1 VAIANGYATLAQIKS
16 ALRIASG
23 DATDDP
29 LLEMAVES
37 ASRLIDAYCGRN
49 FILAGTATRYYST
62 ENPYV
67 VQIDDA
73 RSITQVQTS
82 TGLDGVYDTTWAIGT
97 AGGEGDA
104 QPEPINDYLG
114 GVVWPYT
121 RIRAIGDYSFPT
133 GPENSI
139 KVTAVFGWPNIP
151 VTVTQATILQSSRIF
166 ARLQSP
172 LGVAGF
178 GPDMG
183 VMRVSRGLDPDV
195 VQLVEGYRRVNGV
208 A

>member
-1 VAIANGYATLAQIKS
+1 VAISNGYATLAQIKS

-23 DATDDP
+23 DATDDA

-49 FILAGTATRYYST
+49 FINAGTVTRYYNT

-73 RSITQVQTS
+73 RSIATVQTS
-82 TGLDGVYDTTWAIGT
+82 TGLDGIYDTTWSIGT
-97 AGGEGDA
+97 AGGQGDA

-121 RIRAIGDYSFPT
+121 RIRAIGDYIFPT
-133 GPENSI
+133 GPENSV
-139 KVTAVFGWPNIP
+139 KVTAVYGWPNIP

-172 LGVAGF
+172 LGVAGWSDAT
-178 GPDMG
+178 GI
-183 VMRVSRGLDPDV
+183 MRVSRGLDPDV
-195 VQLVEGYRRVNGV
+195 SQLIEGYRRVNGV

>member
-23 DATDDP
+23 DATDDA

-49 FILAGTATRYYST
+49 FILAGTATRYYNT

-73 RSITQVQTS
+73 RSITSVETS
-82 TGLDGVYDTTWAIGT
+82 TGLDGVYDTTWTIGT
-97 AGGEGDA
+97 AGGQGDA

-121 RIRAIGDYSFPT
+121 RIRAIGDYTFPT

-166 ARLQSP
+166 TRLQSP

-178 GPDMG
+178 GDMG
-183 VMRVSRGLDPDV
+183 IMRVSRGLDPDV

>member
-1 VAIANGYATLAQIKS
+1 MAIANGYATLAQIKS

-73 RSITQVQTS
+73 RSISQVQTS
-82 TGLDGVYDTTWAIGT
+82 TGLDGVYDTTWSIGT
-97 AGGEGDA
+97 AGGQGDA

-121 RIRAIGDYSFPT
+121 RISAIGDYSFPT
-133 GPENSI
+133 GPENTI
-139 KVTAVFGWPNIP
+139 KVTAVYGWPNIP
-151 VTVTQATILQSSRIF
+151 VTVTQACILQASRIF
-166 ARLQSP
+166 TRLQSP

-178 GPDMG
+178 GDMG
-183 VMRVSRGLDPDV
+183 IMRVSRGLDPDV

>member
-1 VAIANGYATLAQIKS
+1 MAISNGYASLSQIKS
-16 ALRIASG
+16 ALRIPAG
-23 DATDDP
+23 DATDDA

-49 FILAGTATRYYST
+49 FIYGGTATRYYNT
-62 ENPYV
+62 EDPYV

-73 RSITQVQTS
+73 RSITSVRTS
-82 TGLDGVYDTTWAIGT
+82 SSEDGIFDITFDMTARTGDIQA
-97 AGGEGDA
+97 
-104 QPEPINDYLG
+104 EPINDYVG
-114 GVVWPYT
+114 GLVWPFT
-121 RIRAIGDYSFPT
+121 RLRAIGDYVFPVDK
-133 GPENSI
+133 ENTVE
-139 KVTAVFGWPNIP
+139 VTAAFGFPNIP

-178 GPDMG
+178 GDMG
-183 VMRVSRGLDPDV
+183 IMRVGRSLDPDV
-195 VQLVEGYRRVNGV
+195 SQLIEGYRRFRGV

>member
-23 DATDDP
+23 DATDDA

-49 FILAGTATRYYST
+49 FILAGTATRYYNT

-73 RSITQVQTS
+73 RSIVEVQTS
-82 TGLDGVYDTTWAIGT
+82 TGLDGVYDTTWTIGT
-97 AGGEGDA
+97 AGGQGDA

-121 RIRAIGDYSFPT
+121 RIRAIGDYTFPT

-139 KVTAVFGWPNIP
+139 KVRAVFGWPNIP

-172 LGVAGF
+172 LGVAGW
-178 GPDMG
+178 GDLG

-195 VQLVEGYRRVNGV
+195 AQLIEGYRRVNGV

>member
-1 VAIANGYATLAQIKS
+1 MAIANGYASLSQIKA
-16 ALRIASG
+16 ALRIGAG
-23 DATDDP
+23 DATDDA

-49 FILAGTATRYYST
+49 FLLGGTATRYYNT
-62 ENPYV
+62 EDPYV

-73 RSITQVQTS
+73 RSISAVRTS
-82 TGLDGVYDTTWAIGT
+82 SSENGVFDISFNMTARTGDIQA
-97 AGGEGDA
+97 
-104 QPEPINDYLG
+104 EPINDYVG
-114 GVVWPYT
+114 GLVWPFT
-121 RIRAIGDYSFPT
+121 RLRAIGDYVFPVDK
-133 GPENSI
+133 ENTVE
-139 KVTAVFGWPNIP
+139 VTAVFGFPNIP

-178 GPDMG
+178 GDMG
-183 VMRVSRGLDPDV
+183 IMRVGRSLDPDV
-195 VQLVEGYRRVNGV
+195 SQLIEGYRRFRGV

>member
-1 VAIANGYATLAQIKS
+1 MAIANGYASLSQIKA
-16 ALRIASG
+16 ALRISAG
-23 DATDDP
+23 DATDDA

-49 FILAGTATRYYST
+49 FLLGGTATRYYNT
-62 ENPYV
+62 EDPYV

-73 RSITQVQTS
+73 RSISAVSTS
-82 TGLDGVYDTTWAIGT
+82 SSENGVFDISFNMTARTGDIQA
-97 AGGEGDA
+97 
-104 QPEPINDYLG
+104 EPINDYVG
-114 GVVWPYT
+114 GLVWPFT
-121 RIRAIGDYSFPT
+121 RLRAIGDYVFPVDK
-133 GPENSI
+133 ENTVE
-139 KVTAVFGWPNIP
+139 VTAVFGFPNIP

-178 GPDMG
+178 GDMG
-183 VMRVSRGLDPDV
+183 IMRVGRSLDPDV
-195 VQLVEGYRRVNGV
+195 SQLIEGYRRFRGV

>member
-1 VAIANGYATLAQIKS
+1 MAIANGYATLAQIKS
-16 ALRIASG
+16 ALRIPSA
-23 DATDDP
+23 DATDDA

-49 FILAGTATRYYST
+49 FILAGTTTRYYNT
-62 ENPYV
+62 ESPYV
-67 VQIDDA
+67 VNIDDA
-73 RSITQVQTS
+73 RSIGTVATS
-82 TGLDGVYDTTWAIGT
+82 TSQDGVYDTVWTIGT

-114 GVVWPYT
+114 GIVWPYT
-121 RIRAIGDYSFPT
+121 RIRAIGDYVFPT
-133 GPENSI
+133 GPENSV
-139 KVTAVFGWPNIP
+139 KVTAAFGWPNIP

-166 ARLQSP
+166 TRLQSP

-178 GPDMG
+178 GDMG
-183 VMRVSRGLDPDV
+183 IMRVSRGLDPDV
-195 VQLVEGYRRVNGV
+195 AQLIEGYRRVNGV

>member
-1 VAIANGYATLAQIKS
+1 MAISNGYATLAQIKS

-23 DATDDP
+23 DATDDA

-49 FILAGTATRYYST
+49 FINAGTVTRYYNT

-73 RSITQVQTS
+73 RSISQVQTS
-82 TGLDGVYDTTWAIGT
+82 TGLDGVYDTTWTIGT
-97 AGGEGDA
+97 AGGQGDA

-151 VTVTQATILQSSRIF
+151 VTVTQACVLQSSRIF

-183 VMRVSRGLDPDV
+183 IVRVSRGLDPDV

>member
-1 VAIANGYATLAQIKS
+1 VAISNGYASLSQIKS

-23 DATDDP
+23 DATDDA

-49 FILAGTATRYYST
+49 FINAGTATRYYNT

-73 RSITQVQTS
+73 RSIAQVQTS
-82 TGLDGVYDTTWAIGT
+82 TGLDGVYDTTWTLGT
-97 AGGEGDA
+97 AGGQGDA

-114 GVVWPYT
+114 GVVWPFT
-121 RIRAIGDYSFPT
+121 RIRAIGDYTFPT

-166 ARLQSP
+166 TRLQSP

-178 GPDMG
+178 GDMG
-183 VMRVSRGLDPDV
+183 IMRVSRGLDPDV

>member
-1 VAIANGYATLAQIKS
+1 MAIANGYASLSQIKA
-16 ALRIASG
+16 ALRIGAG
-23 DATDDP
+23 DATDDA

-49 FILAGTATRYYST
+49 FLLGGTATRYYNT
-62 ENPYV
+62 DDPYV

-73 RSITQVQTS
+73 RSISAVSTS
-82 TGLDGVYDTTWAIGT
+82 SSENGVFDISFNMTPRTGDIQA
-97 AGGEGDA
+97 
-104 QPEPINDYLG
+104 EPINDYVG
-114 GVVWPYT
+114 GLVWPFT
-121 RIRAIGDYSFPT
+121 RLRAIGDYVFPVDK
-133 GPENSI
+133 ENTVE
-139 KVTAVFGWPNIP
+139 VTAVFGFPNIP

-178 GPDMG
+178 GDMG
-183 VMRVSRGLDPDV
+183 IMRVGRSLDPDV
-195 VQLVEGYRRVNGV
+195 SQLIEGYRRFRGV

>member
-1 VAIANGYATLAQIKS
+1 MAIANGYASLSQIKA
-16 ALRIASG
+16 ALRIGAG
-23 DATDDP
+23 DATDDA

-49 FILAGTATRYYST
+49 FLLGGTATRYYNT
-62 ENPYV
+62 EDPYV

-73 RSITQVQTS
+73 RSISAVSTS
-82 TGLDGVYDTTWAIGT
+82 SSENGVFDISFNMTARTGDIQA
-97 AGGEGDA
+97 
-104 QPEPINDYLG
+104 EPINDYVG
-114 GVVWPYT
+114 GLVWPFT
-121 RIRAIGDYSFPT
+121 RLRAIGDYVFPVDK
-133 GPENSI
+133 ENTVE
-139 KVTAVFGWPNIP
+139 VTAVFGFPNIP

-178 GPDMG
+178 GDMG
-183 VMRVSRGLDPDV
+183 IMRVGRSLDPDV
-195 VQLVEGYRRVNGV
+195 SQLIEGYRRFRGV

>member
-1 VAIANGYATLAQIKS
+1 MAIANGYASLSQIKA
-16 ALRIASG
+16 ALRIGAG
-23 DATDDP
+23 DATDDA

-49 FILAGTATRYYST
+49 FLLGGTATRYYNT
-62 ENPYV
+62 DDPYV

-73 RSITQVQTS
+73 RSISAVSTS
-82 TGLDGVYDTTWAIGT
+82 SSENGVFDISFNMTARTGDIQA
-97 AGGEGDA
+97 
-104 QPEPINDYLG
+104 EPINDYVG
-114 GVVWPYT
+114 GLVWPFT
-121 RIRAIGDYSFPT
+121 RLRAIGDYVFPVDK
-133 GPENSI
+133 ENTVE
-139 KVTAVFGWPNIP
+139 VTAVFGFPNIP

-178 GPDMG
+178 GDMG
-183 VMRVSRGLDPDV
+183 IMRVGRSLDPDV
-195 VQLVEGYRRVNGV
+195 SQLIEGYRRFRGV

>member
-1 VAIANGYATLAQIKS
+1 MAIANGYASLAQIKA
-16 ALRIASG
+16 ALRISAG
-23 DATDDP
+23 DATDDA

-49 FILAGTATRYYST
+49 FIYGGTATRYYNT
-62 ENPYV
+62 EDPYV

-73 RSITQVQTS
+73 RSITSVRTS
-82 TGLDGVYDTTWAIGT
+82 SSEDGIFDITFDMTARTGDIQA
-97 AGGEGDA
+97 
-104 QPEPINDYLG
+104 EPINDYVG
-114 GVVWPYT
+114 GLVWPFT
-121 RIRAIGDYSFPT
+121 RLRAIGDYVFPVDK
-133 GPENSI
+133 ENTVE
-139 KVTAVFGWPNIP
+139 VTAVFGFPNIP

-178 GPDMG
+178 GDMG
-183 VMRVSRGLDPDV
+183 IMRVGRSLDPDV
-195 VQLVEGYRRVNGV
+195 SQLIEGYRRFRGV

>member
-1 VAIANGYATLAQIKS
+1 VAISNGYATLAQIKS

-23 DATDDP
+23 DATDDA

-49 FILAGTATRYYST
+49 FINAGTVTRYYNT

-73 RSITQVQTS
+73 RSIAQVETS
-82 TGLDGVYDTTWAIGT
+82 TGLDGVYDTTWTIGT
-97 AGGEGDA
+97 AGGQGDA

-114 GVVWPYT
+114 GIVWPYT
-121 RIRAIGDYSFPT
+121 RIRAIGDYTFPT

-139 KVTAVFGWPNIP
+139 KVRAVFGWPNIP

-166 ARLQSP
+166 TRLQSP

-178 GPDMG
+178 GDMG
-183 VMRVSRGLDPDV
+183 IMRVSRGLDPDV
-195 VQLVEGYRRVNGV
+195 VQLVEGYRKVNGV

>member
-1 VAIANGYATLAQIKS
+1 MAIANGYASLSQIKA
-16 ALRIASG
+16 ALRIPTG
-23 DATDDP
+23 DATDDA

-49 FILAGTATRYYST
+49 FLLGGTATRYYNT
-62 ENPYV
+62 DDPYV

-73 RSITQVQTS
+73 RSISAVRTS
-82 TGLDGVYDTTWAIGT
+82 SSENGVFDISFNMTPRTGDIQA
-97 AGGEGDA
+97 
-104 QPEPINDYLG
+104 EPINDYVG
-114 GVVWPYT
+114 GLVWPFT
-121 RIRAIGDYSFPT
+121 RLRAIGDYVFPVDK
-133 GPENSI
+133 ENTVE
-139 KVTAVFGWPNIP
+139 VTAVFGFPNIP

-178 GPDMG
+178 GDMG
-183 VMRVSRGLDPDV
+183 IMRVGRSLDPDV
-195 VQLVEGYRRVNGV
+195 SQLIEGYRRFRGV

>member
-1 VAIANGYATLAQIKS
+1 MAIANGYASLAQIKA
-16 ALRIASG
+16 ALRISAG
-23 DATDDP
+23 DATDDA

-49 FILAGTATRYYST
+49 FIYGGTATRYYNT
-62 ENPYV
+62 EDPYV

-73 RSITQVQTS
+73 RSISAVSTS
-82 TGLDGVYDTTWAIGT
+82 SSENGVFDISFNMTARTGDIQA
-97 AGGEGDA
+97 
-104 QPEPINDYLG
+104 EPINDYVG
-114 GVVWPYT
+114 GLVWPFT
-121 RIRAIGDYSFPT
+121 RLRAIGDYVFPVDK
-133 GPENSI
+133 ENTVE
-139 KVTAVFGWPNIP
+139 VTAAFGFPNIP

-178 GPDMG
+178 GDMG
-183 VMRVSRGLDPDV
+183 IMRVGRSLDPDV
-195 VQLVEGYRRVNGV
+195 SQLIEGYRRFRGV

>member
-1 VAIANGYATLAQIKS
+1 VAIANGYASLSQIKA
-16 ALRIASG
+16 ALRIGAG
-23 DATDDP
+23 DATDDA

-49 FILAGTATRYYST
+49 FLLGGTATRYYNT
-62 ENPYV
+62 DDPYV

-73 RSITQVQTS
+73 RSITAVRTS
-82 TGLDGVYDTTWAIGT
+82 SSENGVFDISFDMTPHTGDIQA
-97 AGGEGDA
+97 
-104 QPEPINDYLG
+104 EPINDYVG
-114 GVVWPYT
+114 GLVWPFT
-121 RIRAIGDYSFPT
+121 RLRAIGDYVFPVDK
-133 GPENSI
+133 ENTVE
-139 KVTAVFGWPNIP
+139 VTAVFGFPNIP

-178 GPDMG
+178 GDMG
-183 VMRVSRGLDPDV
+183 IMRVGRSLDPDV
-195 VQLVEGYRRVNGV
+195 SQLIEGYRRFRGV

>member
-16 ALRIASG
+16 ALRIPSG
-23 DATDDP
+23 DATDDS

-67 VQIDDA
+67 VNIDDA
-73 RSITQVQTS
+73 RSITAVETS
-82 TGLDGVYDTTWAIGT
+82 SGQDGVYDTAWVIGS
-97 AGGEGDA
+97 AGGAGDA

-121 RIRAIGDYSFPT
+121 RIRAVGDYVFPT
-133 GPENSI
+133 GPEQSI
-139 KVTAVFGWPNIP
+139 KVTASFGWPNIP

-166 ARLQSP
+166 TRLQSP

-178 GPDMG
+178 GDMG
-183 VMRVSRGLDPDV
+183 IMRVSRGLDPDV

>member
-1 VAIANGYATLAQIKS
+1 VAIANGYASLSQIKA
-16 ALRIASG
+16 ALRIGAG
-23 DATDDP
+23 DATDDA

-49 FILAGTATRYYST
+49 FLLGGTATRYYNT
-62 ENPYV
+62 DDPYV

-73 RSITQVQTS
+73 RSITAVRTS
-82 TGLDGVYDTTWAIGT
+82 SSENGVFDISFNMTPRTGDIQA
-97 AGGEGDA
+97 
-104 QPEPINDYLG
+104 EPINDYVG
-114 GVVWPYT
+114 GLVWPFT
-121 RIRAIGDYSFPT
+121 RLRAIGDYVFPVDK
-133 GPENSI
+133 ENTVE
-139 KVTAVFGWPNIP
+139 VTAVFGFPNIP

-178 GPDMG
+178 GDMG
-183 VMRVSRGLDPDV
+183 VMRVGRSLDPDV
-195 VQLVEGYRRVNGV
+195 SQLIEGYRRFRGV

>member
-1 VAIANGYATLAQIKS
+1 VAIANGYASLSQIKA
-16 ALRIASG
+16 ALRIGAG
-23 DATDDP
+23 DATDDA

-49 FILAGTATRYYST
+49 FLLGGTATRYYNT
-62 ENPYV
+62 DDPYV

-73 RSITQVQTS
+73 RSITAVRTS
-82 TGLDGVYDTTWAIGT
+82 SSEDGIFDITFDMTPHTGDIQA
-97 AGGEGDA
+97 
-104 QPEPINDYLG
+104 EPINDYVG
-114 GVVWPYT
+114 GLVWPFT
-121 RIRAIGDYSFPT
+121 RLRAIGDYVFPVDK
-133 GPENSI
+133 ENTVE
-139 KVTAVFGWPNIP
+139 VTAVFGFPNIP

-178 GPDMG
+178 GDMG
-183 VMRVSRGLDPDV
+183 IMRVGRSLDPDV
-195 VQLVEGYRRVNGV
+195 SQLIEGYRRFRGV